1 MKSLH
6 FPFALKLFATDT
18 RTNTA
23 FGTCIIGI
31 DNLF

>member
-6 FPFALKLFATDT
+6 FSFALNYLKTDT